1 MKVKLSL
8 RSLLMRESSIAE
20 LRRAKVKT
28 KFSRMIKKAI
38 RPLWD
43 DLKEYYETVEEKRK
57 EYGEQNP
64 KTGKWEVAPA
74 TDKFKEFEAD
84 LKGAMDD
91 ISTYAVEAIPASE
104 FDKAFPESSAEFLED
119 LAGVVVD
126 EGGANGYQDT
136 PKEETKLK
144 AVK

>member
-1 MKVKLSL
+1 MKVKMTL
-8 RSLLMRESSIAE
+8 RSLLMRESSLAE

-64 KTGKWEVAPA
+64 KTGKWEVKPA
-74 TDKFKEFEAD
+74 TDNFKAFEED
-84 LKGAMDD
+84 LKDAMDD
-91 ISTYAVEAIPASE
+91 ITEYKVEAIPAKT
-104 FDKAFPESSAEFLED
+104 FDEAFPESSAEFLED
-119 LAGVVVD
+119 LAGVIVD
-126 EGGANGYQDT
+126 EGGAKGYEDK
-136 PKEETKLK
+136 PKPEPKLE